1 MRNLKNVLCV
11 LLALAMC
18 LAFVGCGKK
27 KDGQDMISNGSDTG
41 NNPVKYKDGEYE
53 AADAKYD
60 DQGYRD
66 IVKVVIKDGRLYSVD
81 CDADSKTGGT
91 KKDHS
96 ESGQYN
102 MKAGGAQYDW
112 HEEIAYFEN
121 HVVNKGLESIQ
132 LNGDGKTDTVTG
144 CTIAVKNYVKL
155 IKEAMDKA
163 KE

>member
-1 MRNLKNVLCV
+1 MKIIRSIVCFALVLTI
-11 LLALAMC
+11 C

-27 KDGQDMISNGSDTG
+27 DDGKDMVSNGSDSAAK
-41 NNPVKYKDGEYE
+41 PVQYKDGEYE
-53 AADAKYD
+53 VADGKYD

-66 IVKVVIKDGRLYSVD
+66 TVKIVIKDGKLYSVD
-81 CDADSKTGGT
+81 CDADSKNGGT

-102 MKAGGAQYDW
+102 MKAGGAKYDW

-121 HVVNKGLESIQ
+121 HVVNKGLESVQ
-132 LNGDGKTDTVTG
+132 LKNDGKTDTVSG

-163 KE
+163 KK